1 MNYGKHFST
10 RRTPQSQAL
19 LGQVP
24 NSAGGHAFQID
35 KWQGLQRFL
44 VLGSMGGSYYV
55 EEKDLTIENA
65 QSIQECIKEDG
76 VRVVREIVEVSSEGR
91 AAKNDPALFALAMC
105 AGAADVT
112 VRQAAIEALP
122 KVARIGT
129 HLFHFAEYV
138 ENFRGWGRS
147 LRRGVGDWYKNQH
160 IDNLAY
166 QAVKYKQRDGWS
178 HRDLLRLSHP
188 KGNAEQKA
196 VYDWICGREVP
207 STALPLVAAH
217 ADAVHLAAETDAK
230 VATRLAIDAI
240 REVNLP
246 REALPTELLENPEV
260 WTAMLPR
267 MPLTAMIRNLGKM
280 SSLGILKPMSDE
292 SEIVV
297 KKLADLPAMQKARV
311 HPMAILLALATYR
324 SGHGVRGNLKWTAD
338 ETIVGALDRA
348 FYLSFKA
355 VVPTDKRILLALD
368 VSGSMTYPLM
378 NSPLSCREGTAA
390 LALVTASVEA
400 KYHICGFTGEMV
412 PLTIN
417 KGMSLAD
424 AVQTVSRLQFGRTD
438 CAQPMLYA
446 LEKGIEADAF
456 VIYTDSETWC
466 GDIHPVQALQLYKEK
481 MGIDAKL
488 VVNAMVPN
496 PFSIADPTN
505 PNMLDVVGF
514 DANSPSVV
522 ADFCR

>member
-1 MNYGKHFST
+1 
-10 RRTPQSQAL
+10 
-19 LGQVP
+19 
-24 NSAGGHAFQID
+24 
-35 KWQGLQRFL
+35 
-44 VLGSMGGSYYV
+44 
-55 EEKDLTIENA
+55 
-65 QSIQECIKEDG
+65 
-76 VRVVREIVEVSSEGR
+76 
-91 AAKNDPALFALAMC
+91 
-105 AGAADVT
+105 
-112 VRQAAIEALP
+112 
-122 KVARIGT
+122 
-129 HLFHFAEYV
+129 
-138 ENFRGWGRS
+138 
-147 LRRGVGDWYKNQH
+147 
-160 IDNLAY
+160 
-166 QAVKYKQRDGWS
+166 
-178 HRDLLRLSHP
+178 
-188 KGNAEQKA
+188 
-196 VYDWICGREVP
+196 
-207 STALPLVAAH
+207 
-217 ADAVHLAAETDAK
+217 
-230 VATRLAIDAI
+230 
-240 REVNLP
+240 
-246 REALPTELLENPEV
+246 
-260 WTAMLPR
+260 
-267 MPLTAMIRNLGKM
+267 
-280 SSLGILKPMSDE
+280 
-292 SEIVV
+292 
-297 KKLADLPAMQKARV
+297 
-311 HPMAILLALATYR
+311 MAILLALATYR